1 MNNPNL
7 CIKIS
12 ATISIGTAVWAMNLI
27 TIFAV
32 RYVREAG
39 PWRHTNKNQSR
50 SLINKYFYIL
60 IRFIF
65 KCIILFHTKLYCC
78 KVIRRCCMRRATH
91 PPPSLPSQALA
102 PGTVVSQLERS
113 LGDANW

>member
-39 PWRHTNKNQSR
+39 PLQHTNKHQFR
-50 SLINKYFYIL
+50 SLIREYFYIFL
-60 IRFIF
+60 SDLYSNALFYFIL
-65 KCIILFHTKLYCC
+65 KCIA
-78 KVIRRCCMRRATH
+78 V
-91 PPPSLPSQALA
+91 
-102 PGTVVSQLERS
+102 
-113 LGDANW
+113 

>member
-39 PWRHTNKNQSR
+39 PLQHTNKPQSR
-50 SLINKYFYIL
+50 SLIREYFYTFL
-60 IRFIF
+60 IMFVL
-65 KCIILFHTKLYCC
+65 KCIILFQYYSYFFCI
-78 KVIRRCCMRRATH
+78 VILRCCIRRATH

-102 PGTVVSQLERS
+102 LAAVVMGS
-113 LGDANW
+113 